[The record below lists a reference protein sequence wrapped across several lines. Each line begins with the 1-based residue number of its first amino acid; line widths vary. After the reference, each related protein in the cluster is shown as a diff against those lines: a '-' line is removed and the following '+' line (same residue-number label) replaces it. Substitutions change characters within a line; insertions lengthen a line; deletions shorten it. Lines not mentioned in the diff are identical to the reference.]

1 MEFKSGDHR
10 TVYNEILNRIFA
22 GYIHT
27 ALDVYNYVAN
37 SVSAYMSVGDIAEMI
52 EDLEKNGKLL

>member
-1 MEFKSGDHR
+1 MEFKSADHR
-10 TVYNEILNRIFA
+10 ITYNEILNRISA

-37 SVSAYMSVGDIAEMI
+37 SVSAYMSVGDIAELI
-52 EDLEKNGKLL
+52 EDIEKHGKLL